1 MLKHLLIGASAA
13 GAMTIAAGAAQAQ
26 GYAAGSEDTG
36 FYLQGGYSYL
46 DIQPDGAESGVDT
59 NAITARA
66 GYQFSPFFSL
76 EGDITTGF
84 DDGEFDYNVDEDDFN
99 LDDNNDGDFNDLI
112 NASGDIGLNYL
123 VGVYGKASM
132 PVSDKLDVFAR
143 AGYAFV
149 DLDATV
155 TTPGGTD
162 LTTVEDSEDG
172 AALGAGA
179 EFDLTESWVLR
190 GDYTWYGFGDT
201 DTHAAM
207 ISAGYKF

>member
-1 MLKHLLIGASAA
+1 MLKHILIGASAA
-13 GAMTIAAGAAQAQ
+13 GAMTVAAGSAQAQ
-26 GYAAGSEDTG
+26 GYADEDTG

-46 DIQPDGAESGVDT
+46 DIQPDGADSGVDT

-66 GYQFSPFFSL
+66 GYQLTPYFSI
-76 EGDITTGF
+76 EGDVTSGI
-84 DDGEFDYNVDEDDFN
+84 DDGEFDYNVDEDEFD

-112 NASGDIGLNYL
+112 GASGDIGLNYL
-123 VGVYGKASM
+123 VGAYGR
-132 PVSDKLDVFAR
+132 VSYPMTEQLDVFAR

-149 DLDATV
+149 DLDAEV
-155 TTPGGTD
+155 VTPGGTE
-162 LTTVEDSEDG
+162 LATVEDSEDG

-179 EFDLTESWVLR
+179 EFDLTESWHLR
-190 GDYTWYGFGDT
+190 GDYTWYGFGNT

>member
-1 MLKHLLIGASAA
+1 MLKSVLIGAAAA
-13 GAMTIAAGAAQAQ
+13 GAMTAAAGSAQAQ
-26 GYAAGSEDTG
+26 GYADVDDKG

-46 DIQPDGAESGVDT
+46 DIKPDGADSGVDT

-66 GYQFSPFFSL
+66 GYKFSKYFSI
-76 EGDITTGF
+76 EGDVTSGI
-84 DDGEFDYNVDEDDFN
+84 DDGEFDYNVDEDEFN

-123 VGVYGKASM
+123 LGVYGKASM
-132 PVSDKLDVFAR
+132 PVSDRLDLFAR
-143 AGYAFV
+143 AGYAYI

-155 TTPGGTD
+155 VTPGGTD
-162 LTTVEDSEDG
+162 VATVEDSEDG

-179 EFDLTESWVLR
+179 EFALTENWQLR
-190 GDYTWYGFGDT
+190 GDYTWYGFGET